1 LLIVIKLTESALGDV
16 LRGNP
21 SYWPLIYAPT
31 LVGGAISYALLAFA
45 AKPFKRGVDL
55 NDQVAS

>member
-1 LLIVIKLTESALGDV
+1 M
-16 LRGNP
+16 
-21 SYWPLIYAPT
+21 SY
-31 LVGGAISYALLAFA
+31 GLLAFA